1 MIFLLVGIIVG
12 TEVIV
17 EENIYVSDWIKML
30 FFFIFMIIA
39 RYIMIMSFWP
49 ILKSRIINIFIFYNN
64 FIFYKDYGYPIS

>member
-1 MIFLLVGIIVG
+1 MGIIVG
-12 TEVIV
+12 TEIIV

-49 ILKSRIINIFIFYNN
+49 ILKSRIIYFLLYFIV
-64 FIFYKDYGYPIS
+64 YKIMVTLYHRVN

>member
-1 MIFLLVGIIVG
+1 VGIIVG
-12 TEVIV
+12 TEIIV

-49 ILKSRIINIFIFYNN
+49 ILKSRIIYFLLYFIV
-64 FIFYKDYGYPIS
+64 YKIMVTLYHRVN

>member
-1 MIFLLVGIIVG
+1 VGIIVG
-12 TEVIV
+12 TEIIV

-49 ILKSRIINIFIFYNN
+49 ILKN
-64 FIFYKDYGYPIS
+64 YGYPIS

>member
-1 MIFLLVGIIVG
+1 VGIIVG
-12 TEVIV
+12 TEIIV

-49 ILKSRIINIFIFYNN
+49 ILKSRIIYFLLYFIV
-64 FIFYKDYGYPIS
+64 YKIMVTLFHRVN